1 MYVPSM
7 YFLCIFHFVLL
18 QNSNHCIHIPHLV
31 YSPVAGHLCCFHSL
45 AMMNNDV
52 MDICVQV
59 FCGRLFS
66 FLLGRF

>member
-31 YSPVAGHLCCFHSL
+31 YSPVAGHLDYFYLSSIVNNAPMKVYIQL
-45 AMMNNDV
+45 A
-52 MDICVQV
+52 I
-59 FCGRLFS
+59 
-66 FLLGRF
+66 